1 MSFPFLASQPEP
13 QRDPVT
19 GLPDA
24 TALAQ
29 CLEGSLAGAAGDGEE
44 RRRQPDFLVLLE
56 IYPQARDAQRALAA
70 IQRAG
75 GCLHALFGSSAQ
87 LFSLGLGVF
96 ALVWPRL
103 APEEARRL
111 ADVLLRRLQREKF
124 SRAHI
129 GLAALDGR
137 RQNGPPAPGAE
148 IAAADTTTA
157 AEPQSLSQSLL
168 TEAWQALAVARR
180 RGPFCLCLAGSQPL
194 FPPPAPGERAKLGR
208 LWRGREHFALLL
220 IRQDQPALSNHFS
233 KRVRGALMPDTAA
246 LFLNQRE
253 VLIYLDQADQQQAL
267 AWLADFRR
275 RMGQSKGAGFSAGVA
290 LYPCLELPKAGIPG
304 NCRKA
309 LLHAELLGP
318 EATAVFDAITLNI
331 SGDAYY
337 NAGDIRMAVAEY
349 RRGLELDP
357 ANVNLLN
364 SLGVALA
371 QLKQSRPAMAAF
383 EQALAVEPDNF
394 MALYNLGFA
403 LLAAGREDE
412 ALGCLE
418 RAWAVNGHPFELAL
432 QLGQLYHRR
441 GRHREVVDLLQH
453 CIEQPGMEECRD
465 GDLATARRLLAQA
478 LAAVGEHKAAE
489 QSVQQVLAHN
499 PRDPEA
505 LSLLGEL
512 YLQNGEGAAIAL
524 SLCRQAVELAGEDG
538 DHWRRLGWVQW
549 QQGEPAAAESL
560 QRALALNRRDLQA
573 ATWLAEIYRQQG
585 KNTQAKR
592 LRARCGAAERLLN

>member
-1 MSFPFLASQPEP
+1 MSFPFLPSQLEP
-13 QRDPVT
+13 HREPVT

-24 TALAQ
+24 VALAQ
-29 CLEGSLAGAAGDGEE
+29 YLEDSLAEGAGEGEE

-75 GCLHALFGSSAQ
+75 TYLHTLFGSSTP

-96 ALVWPRL
+96 ALLWPQL
-103 APEEARRL
+103 PPEEARRL

-129 GLAALDGR
+129 GLAAHDGR
-137 RQNGPPAPGAE
+137 RPNGRPAVVPE
-148 IAAADTTTA
+148 TAAAVMPA
-157 AEPQSLSQSLL
+157 ATEPQAVSRSLL

-180 RGPFCLCLAGSQPL
+180 RGPFCLCLAGSPPL
-194 FPPPAPGERAKLGR
+194 FPPLAAGERAKLGR
-208 LWRGREHFALLL
+208 LWRGRERFALLL

-233 KRVRGALMPDTAA
+233 KRVRGALTAEVTDA
-246 LFLNQRE
+246 LFLNQQE
-253 VLIYLDQADQQQAL
+253 VLVYLDQAEQQQAL

-275 RMGQSKGAGFSAGVA
+275 RMGHSDGAGFSAGLA

-318 EATAVFDAITLNI
+318 AATAVFNAVTLNI

-337 NAGDIRMAVAEY
+337 NEGDIRKAVAEY

-371 QLKQSRPAMAAF
+371 QLKQNRPAMAAF
-383 EQALAVEPDNF
+383 EQALAVAPDNF

-412 ALGCLE
+412 ALDCLE
-418 RAWAVNGHPFELAL
+418 KARRADGHSFELAL
-432 QLGQLYHRR
+432 QLGRLYYRR
-441 GRHREVVDLLQH
+441 GRYQEVVELLGG
-453 CIEQPGMEECRD
+453 CLDELGEERRD
-465 GDLATARRLLAQA
+465 GDLAAARRLLARGLIA
-478 LAAVGEHKAAE
+478 TGDHKGAE
-489 QSVQQVLAHN
+489 TAIQQVLGGN
-499 PRDPEA
+499 SQDPEA

-512 YLQNGEGAAIAL
+512 YLLNGEGVAIAL
-524 SLCRQAVELAGEDG
+524 SLCRQAVALDDENGG
-538 DHWRRLGWVQW
+538 HWRRLGRVQW
-549 QQGEPAAAESL
+549 HQGELAAAAASL
-560 QRALALNRRDLQA
+560 HRATKLDRRDRRA
-573 ATWLAEIYRQQG
+573 AAWLTEIYRQQG
-585 KNTQAKR
+585 KNISVH
-592 LRARCGAAERLLN
+592 